1 MIAFMPSIKE
11 IRNNIFDELSPKLG
25 VEESTAL
32 IFILLEFVLKKEKVF
47 LLANP
52 EVEIAPDEL
61 IFLENAVVRL
71 INHEPI
77 QYILEEAVFLGRRFY
92 VNPSV
97 LIPRP
102 ETEELVLLVLKNCKG
117 GERILDIGSG
127 SGVIGISLALEIE
140 ASQVYCLDNDA
151 ASLQVAKRNSM
162 NHKVQ
167 IQLIH
172 SDFLNEIPEINHFD
186 IIVSNPPYI
195 AESEKSLMQKNVLNY
210 EPRKALFVPDNNPL
224 VFYSR
229 IAALRKKLLSPKGK
243 IFVEINEAFG
253 LQIEEI
259 FYEAGSLHVQI
270 FKDINGKDRLVYAR
284 F

>member
-229 IAALRKKLLSPKGK
+229 IAALRNKLLFPKGK

>member
-1 MIAFMPSIKE
+1 MPSIKE

-229 IAALRKKLLSPKGK
+229 IAALRNKLLSPKGK

>member
-1 MIAFMPSIKE
+1 MPSIKE
-11 IRNNIFDELSPKLG
+11 IRNNIFDELSPILG
-25 VEESTAL
+25 VAESTAL

>member
-1 MIAFMPSIKE
+1 MPSIKE
-11 IRNNIFDELSPKLG
+11 IRNNIFDELSPILG
-25 VEESTAL
+25 VAESTAL
-32 IFILLEFVLKKEKVF
+32 TFILLEFILKKEKVF

>member
-11 IRNNIFDELSPKLG
+11 IRNNIFDELSPILG
-25 VEESTAL
+25 VAESTAL
-32 IFILLEFVLKKEKVF
+32 SFILLEFILKKEKVF

>member
-1 MIAFMPSIKE
+1 MPSIKE

-140 ASQVYCLDNDA
+140 ASQVYCLDNDV

-270 FKDINGKDRLVYAR
+270 FKDINGKDRLVYAQ

>member
-1 MIAFMPSIKE
+1 MPSIKE

-270 FKDINGKDRLVYAR
+270 FKDINGKDRLVYAQ

>member
-102 ETEELVLLVLKNCKG
+102 ETEELVLLALKNCKG

>member
-1 MIAFMPSIKE
+1 
-11 IRNNIFDELSPKLG
+11 
-25 VEESTAL
+25 
-32 IFILLEFVLKKEKVF
+32 
-47 LLANP
+47 
-52 EVEIAPDEL
+52 
-61 IFLENAVVRL
+61 
-71 INHEPI
+71 
-77 QYILEEAVFLGRRFY
+77 